1 MLLVFLL
8 ICVLGTIVLSLPIV
22 QTRFAKYTTNAIN
35 KEFGTNINIDRLR
48 VSLIS
53 WDISLKGVYVE
64 DYRKDTLF
72 FIDVLSTSILNLR
85 NLTDGKLEFGAI
97 EIDNLNFNLK
107 DYKDSLSTNLEV
119 FIDKLGRKKPRK
131 PGTDP
136 FFFSS
141 SNVEIAHSRFAFTNE
156 ILENQETLNFKNLT
170 ISASDFQILG
180 PEVTTR
186 IEKMSFDSR
195 RGIQVRKLTTEFKYT
210 KQQMR
215 FDSLNIR
222 TPESDLKGRLVF
234 NYDRKDFSD
243 FLNKVKVTAEFDE
256 STLALDEINLL
267 YNEFGKG
274 KKVTFSAGF
283 DGVLNNLNTKILFL
297 QSGNTGVRGDFNF
310 ENLFSK
316 SEPFVMQAQIK
327 NVTSSY
333 YELRSLMPDVLGKLP
348 SSIQK
353 LGKFTVRGQAVVT
366 ETSVNAKVNLNTA
379 IGSSYIDAELTNID
393 DIDNADYKGFVS
405 LIDFDLGHFVENK
418 NLGKTTLDFNVE
430 GRGIIQEN
438 LNTEVIGHIYTI
450 NFNNYEYQDVRVS
463 GILKNQLFDGSLV
476 SNDANLKFTFK
487 GLADFGEDQNNFNFI
502 AAVEYADL
510 NKLNFIKDSVSIFKG
525 NINMDITG
533 NSLDNIVGDV
543 KFSKTNFQ
551 NINDTYYFE
560 DFKVSSTF
568 ENDSVRIIEINSPDI
583 ITGYMKGQFKVKELG
598 RLVQNSL
605 GSVYTN
611 YKPFEISRGQTL
623 SFNFK
628 IYNKIVDVFFPEV
641 EFAGDVYIALP

>member
-1 MLLVFLL
+1 VTGVQT
-8 ICVLGTIVLSLPIV
+8 CALPI
-22 QTRFAKYTTNAIN
+22 F
-35 KEFGTNINIDRLR
+35 
-48 VSLIS
+48 
-53 WDISLKGVYVE
+53 
-64 DYRKDTLF
+64 
-72 FIDVLSTSILNLR
+72 
-85 NLTDGKLEFGAI
+85 
-97 EIDNLNFNLK
+97 
-107 DYKDSLSTNLEV
+107 
-119 FIDKLGRKKPRK
+119 
-131 PGTDP
+131 
-136 FFFSS
+136 
-141 SNVEIAHSRFAFTNE
+141 
-156 ILENQETLNFKNLT
+156 
-170 ISASDFQILG
+170 
-180 PEVTTR
+180 
-186 IEKMSFDSR
+186 
-195 RGIQVRKLTTEFKYT
+195 
-210 KQQMR
+210 
-215 FDSLNIR
+215 R

-243 FLNKVKVTAEFDE
+243 FLNKVKITAEFDE

-450 NFNNYEYQDVRVS
+450 NFNN
-463 GILKNQLFDGSLV
+463 
-476 SNDANLKFTFK
+476 
-487 GLADFGEDQNNFNFI
+487 
-502 AAVEYADL
+502 
-510 NKLNFIKDSVSIFKG
+510 
-525 NINMDITG
+525 
-533 NSLDNIVGDV
+533 
-543 KFSKTNFQ
+543 
-551 NINDTYYFE
+551 
-560 DFKVSSTF
+560 
-568 ENDSVRIIEINSPDI
+568 
-583 ITGYMKGQFKVKELG
+583 
-598 RLVQNSL
+598 
-605 GSVYTN
+605 
-611 YKPFEISRGQTL
+611 
-623 SFNFK
+623 
-628 IYNKIVDVFFPEV
+628 
-641 EFAGDVYIALP
+641 